1 MEDPNLISSAGVP
14 AEQRSLGM
22 WMHLTP
28 LLASFASFI
37 VPIPFLSLIATYVIY
52 STQKDKGTFVL
63 DNGKESVNFQIT
75 LAIAFVA
82 MFLVLIVVFGGSIIS
97 TIMGGQFDNDAATGA
112 GVVGLIG
119 SSILMITAFSVIGIG
134 ALVFMI
140 IGTIRANNGQVYRYP
155 VSLRLLK

>member
-1 MEDPNLISSAGVP
+1 M
-14 AEQRSLGM
+14 
-22 WMHLTP
+22 
-28 LLASFASFI
+28 
-37 VPIPFLSLIATYVIY
+37 
-52 STQKDKGTFVL
+52 L

-112 GVVGLIG
+112 GVVGLVG
-119 SSILMITAFSVIGIG
+119 SSILMITAFSIIGIG

-140 IGTIRANNGQVYRYP
+140 IGTVRANNGSVYRYP